1 MHSSHDDK
9 LANGPSTR
17 KSAPAALESP
27 APRTRS
33 GWLDL
38 SLTQIVAGMAA
49 AVTAAFLGSSLGVA
63 GTMAGAGVASV
74 VSVVAGAVY
83 TRSIRATRSGM
94 RRVVGMGLAA
104 KEQSHKPA
112 EGPVGRPPRTGTSAT
127 RPRRSGSRSGWHVA
141 LAGAVASVIV
151 FAGAVTVLTGV
162 EVVSG
167 QAVSSGTPGG
177 LSVWGGQ
184 RPGGDAGTKVKT
196 DQPATVP
203 ATTTTTATTSPST
216 ATTGTST
223 SSPVTSEPDDGQTT
237 TTGPTTSPTTGTTD
251 TQAPTTGTPTATS
264 TPATGPGTGP
274 GPTATDTA
282 RATGSAVGAAE

>member
-9 LANGPSTR
+9 LANQPSTR

-94 RRVVGMGLAA
+94 RRVVGMSVAV

-127 RPRRSGSRSGWHVA
+127 RPRRSGSRPGWHVA

-184 RPGGDAGTKVKT
+184 RPGGADTKVKT

-203 ATTTTTATTSPST
+203 ATTTTTTAPTT

-223 SSPVTSEPDDGQTT
+223 SSTVTSEPDEGRT

-264 TPATGPGTGP
+264 TPATDPGTGP

-282 RATGSAVGAAE
+282 RATGSAVGAVE